1 VGSGKTDFLSNLADG
16 TSPFCCVDA
25 KCCSVGRAN
34 HAYGG
39 QATNPQ
45 HSAFHPSSFRDF
57 GGQVVKTM
65 ADKKVGGF
73 RIWLKRIIG
82 VHKFGDSAGFAIVID
97 AGEDA

>member
-1 VGSGKTDFLSNLADG
+1 
-16 TSPFCCVDA
+16 
-25 KCCSVGRAN
+25 
-34 HAYGG
+34 
-39 QATNPQ
+39 
-45 HSAFHPSSFRDF
+45 
-57 GGQVVKTM
+57 M